1 MAQSLIPIWFGQDAW
16 ANYRAILMGEGP
28 GVTSQV
34 PVARMMW
41 VSLVSALTIA
51 FGKIIIS
58 LLSAFAI
65 VYFEFPFRKAVF
77 WAIFVTLMLP
87 VEVRIYPT
95 YKAVSDLGLL
105 DTYSGLTLPLIA
117 SATGTLLFRQFFMT
131 VPDEFDAEDL
141 RRYSRSGELA
151 AGLVEPGRE
160 PFGAMRYLLAA
171 RIHEFL
177 REGEPLVAAHYLLRA
192 AWCAR
197 AEGHGLV
204 ERAAL
209 RELLLRLSN
218 VLEQRESIASST
230 LPRLLYLAGETAR
243 RTGDFGRAVDSF
255 AQVEKEV
262 DFDDAEGLQ
271 LAHLA
276 RRQGQL
282 ASVQSDVNA
291 SLPAEWPG
299 RRRAD
304 ADEDDDLELDD
315 EDEVE
320 LDDVKELAE
329 EDWSEFTYG
338 VGDDDEF

>member
-1 MAQSLIPIWFGQDAW
+1 M
-16 ANYRAILMGEGP
+16 RE
-28 GVTSQV
+28 
-34 PVARMMW
+34 
-41 VSLVSALTIA
+41 
-51 FGKIIIS
+51 
-58 LLSAFAI
+58 
-65 VYFEFPFRKAVF
+65 
-77 WAIFVTLMLP
+77 FVTVKLQCPVCGMEFVADEVHGALP
-87 VEVRIYPT
+87 VGHDTDFRPLFDGPDPIRTHMHACPGCHYSAYRGGFDTEP
-95 YKAVSDLGLL
+95 SDE
-105 DTYSGLTLPLIA
+105 DELIEPFDDDERCLA
-117 SATGTLLFRQFFMT
+117 RPFVT

-243 RTGDFGRAVDSF
+243 RTGDFGRAVDAF

-291 SLPAEWPG
+291 SLPTEWPG
-299 RRRAD
+299 QRRAD
-304 ADEDDDLELDD
+304 ADEDDDLDDDEPLGFDD
-315 EDEVE
+315 ED
-320 LDDVKELAE
+320 DDGENSVN
-329 EDWSEFTYG
+329 
-338 VGDDDEF
+338 